1 MVGKV
6 CCAGGSTKSLAEQTG
21 EGRDVMAK
29 LLKVGLDLLAVH
41 YGMMMGGGEGR
52 SVISVFVSESS
63 TCRFLSL

>member
-41 YGMMMGGGEGR
+41 YGMTMGAAVRGR
-52 SVISVFVSESS
+52 SVASH
-63 TCRFLSL
+63 LA